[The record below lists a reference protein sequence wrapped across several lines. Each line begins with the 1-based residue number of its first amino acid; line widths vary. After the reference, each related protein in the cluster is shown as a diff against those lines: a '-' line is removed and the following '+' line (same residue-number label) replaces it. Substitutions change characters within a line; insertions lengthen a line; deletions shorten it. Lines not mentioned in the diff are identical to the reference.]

1 METNFCD
8 NAPSALAYRYYDN
21 TSESWTEIGPRTPS
35 LSRHCGTL
43 FSNGPYKNLQFA
55 VDPKWHTQNRV
66 LAEKSSYS
74 REIPLQ
80 ECIAFGSLRADGEH
94 TQWPNIK
101 RELGASNLCFNSEAV
116 YTLIVQAA
124 WQVGSSGDTINKNSH
139 EPLRCARFCNDLLRT
154 LRVNIDTI
162 EGNWDSH
169 QTMALLIALL
179 IRVLSLTNNKN
190 VIEIGIQTLQ
200 RCRTVAFAW
209 TDWLSKILRRT
220 TDISRGR
227 DVQLTLLKVAL
238 LAKMTYDVDDK
249 KINLLLRNRLDVEH
263 WLRVSIV
270 VMIIPGEQLCYKL
283 YICSACF

>member
-1 METNFCD
+1 
-8 NAPSALAYRYYDN
+8 
-21 TSESWTEIGPRTPS
+21 
-35 LSRHCGTL
+35 
-43 FSNGPYKNLQFA
+43 
-55 VDPKWHTQNRV
+55 
-66 LAEKSSYS
+66 
-74 REIPLQ
+74 
-80 ECIAFGSLRADGEH
+80 
-94 TQWPNIK
+94 
-101 RELGASNLCFNSEAV
+101 
-116 YTLIVQAA
+116 
-124 WQVGSSGDTINKNSH
+124 
-139 EPLRCARFCNDLLRT
+139 
-154 LRVNIDTI
+154 
-162 EGNWDSH
+162 
-169 QTMALLIALL
+169 MALLIALL

-200 RCRTVAFAW
+200 KCRTVAFAW